1 MEKIHC
7 QFRDEQIQA
16 DFSEDPEQEK
26 YILYSKFRCKSNKSS
41 LSFKKRVMQ
50 PTSRL
55 ASLFNPPDAV
65 IPCKDSREKFQI
77 VNSIFPSLKQI
88 KTSRFTKN
96 RNQECRHVNTFASKK
111 RSGSAYR
118 FYNYFLTKAT

>member
-55 ASLFNPPDAV
+55 ASLFNSPDTV
-65 IPCKDSREKFQI
+65 IPCKDSKVKIQI
-77 VNSIFPSLKQI
+77 VNSIFPSLKHI
-88 KTSRFTKN
+88 KSSPITKN
-96 RNQECRHVNTFASKK
+96 RNQECRRVNMFTSKK
-111 RSGSAYR
+111 RSGSVYR
-118 FYNYFLTKAT
+118 FYNYFLSKAK